1 MCPRKR
7 TRKQCIMAIYHP
19 PETLPDHQPKS
30 SKDKEDTG
38 RSRKLIKRTIA
49 AVTLA
54 GVLGGGGY
62 TLTRGGEDASS
73 GHSPD
78 ATHATPGASET
89 QPTESPEAVVGQPGS
104 TLDNISIHPTDELI
118 QEALQPVTLA
128 EYPTPEAALEQFAKI
143 ENVIRLSA
151 TVDAAS
157 GSTEFP
163 ETQESLELRDK
174 LWKNFFSTK
183 GYENYPH
190 QQEDLPAI
198 IAMELWYINESG
210 ALSTKE
216 TGTWHRDWAVNSVTE
231 ISDNTYTSEVTK
243 TTITNFGELDEMASQ
258 NITDIAPIVT
268 YDSRVDISNDGTTW
282 SVDYMKQ
289 IS

>member
-1 MCPRKR
+1 
-7 TRKQCIMAIYHP
+7 MAIYHP
-19 PETLPDHQPKS
+19 PETLPGHQPKS
-30 SKDKEDTG
+30 PEDNEDTG
-38 RSRKLIKRTIA
+38 RSRKRIKQAIA
-49 AVTLA
+49 AITLV
-54 GVLGGGGY
+54 GVAAGGGY
-62 TLTRGGEDASS
+62 IATRGGGDVSPGYNPDGA
-73 GHSPD
+73 HS
-78 ATHATPGASET
+78 TATPGAGET
-89 QPTESPEAVVGQPGS
+89 EFTESPEAVVGQPGS
-104 TLDNISIHPTDELI
+104 TLENISVRPTDELI

-174 LWKNFFSTK
+174 LWKNFFSAK
-183 GYENYPH
+183 GYETYPH

-198 IAMELWYINESG
+198 IAMELWFINESG

-216 TGTWHRDWAVNSVTE
+216 VGTWHRGWAVNTVTE
-231 ISDNTYTSEVTK
+231 LGENSYTSEVTK

-258 NITDIAPIVT
+258 NITDIAPVVT

-289 IS
+289 TS